1 MRLDII
7 QYIGRGVPPLST
19 DILRTYTPPQAQQQA
34 SEPRD
39 LLPRFH
45 AIGDD
50 DGHIIKVVRA
60 LLIAQEET
68 RRHGGG
74 DSRPWVRIRE
84 EDWLRVHYLL
94 LRGVEGQSTKWV
106 RTAGFDEAWAD
117 VPKAE

>member
-19 DILRTYTPPQAQQQA
+19 DILRTYAPPQAQQQA

-68 RRHGGG
+68 RRYGDG
-74 DSRPWVRIRE
+74 DSKPWVRIRE

-94 LRGVEGQSTKWV
+94 LRGVEGQSAKWV